1 MSDPA
6 PKSHKLRNFFLF
18 LVFFL
23 LFIGNLALFPLAA
36 QYFQEQKIGN
46 SGQYQAM
53 EFQLNKLETQIK
65 DLQSAVSQE
74 AFARKDLEDQTLS
87 GLQRIHELHFELM
100 KKNDGFPALWKNPG
114 KIAYLTFDDGPS
126 DVTPGVLDTLKKE
139 GVKATFFVNGRTWEK
154 DLYKRI
160 VQEGH
165 VLGNHTYSH
174 DYRAIYSSVNA
185 FVTDVEKLDQY
196 LETLGL
202 KPAKIY
208 RFPGGATNNFALRA
222 GGTVQTARISQSL
235 AERKY
240 TFYEWNVIGEESESS
255 EKLVTK
261 DQITKEVLDE
271 SRGKK
276 IALIL
281 LHDGPGRYATAQAL
295 PGIIKGLRAQGFSF
309 SALPQ
314 N

>member
-1 MSDPA
+1 M
-6 PKSHKLRNFFLF
+6 PKIDSHKLRNALLF
-18 LVFFL
+18 VLFFL
-23 LFIGNLALFPLAA
+23 LFVANLALFPLAA

-46 SGQYQAM
+46 GGQFKAM
-53 EFQLNKLETQIK
+53 ESQLEK
-65 DLQSAVSQE
+65 LQSQLDSLNSSVSKE
-74 AFARKDLEDQTLS
+74 SVARKDLEDQTLS

-100 KKNDGFPALWKNPG
+100 KKNDGMPALWKNPG

-126 DVTPGVLDTLKKE
+126 DITDTVLDTLKQE
-139 GVKATFFVNGRTWEK
+139 NIKATFFVNGRTWEK
-154 DLYKRI
+154 DKYKHI
-160 VQEGH
+160 ADQGH
-165 VLGNHTYSH
+165 VIGNHTYSH
-174 DYRAIYSSVNA
+174 DYKAVYASVND
-185 FVTDVEKLDQY
+185 FVADVEKLDQF

-222 GGTVQTARISQSL
+222 GGTVQTARISQAL

-255 EKLVTK
+255 DKPITR
-261 DQITKEVLDE
+261 DQITENVLTQ
-271 SRGKK
+271 SKGKK

-281 LHDGPGRYATAQAL
+281 LHDGPGRYTTAQAL
-295 PGIIKGLRAQGFSF
+295 PAIIKGLRAQGFTF

-314 N
+314 